1 MPARG
6 VDLVDGIPVY
16 LKGNV
21 MYAFRHEHPAGQP
34 ELPLGT
40 YSEET
45 KKGTWD
51 LSRPGIDAW
60 LQEFRANLAA
70 RSRK

>member
-21 MYAFRHEHPAGQP
+21 MYAFRHEQPAGQP

-51 LSRPGIDAW
+51 LSRPEVDKW
-60 LQEFRANLAA
+60 LQEFRANLGA
-70 RSRK
+70 RPRK

>member
-6 VDLVDGIPVY
+6 VDLIEGIPVY

-21 MYAFRHEHPAGQP
+21 MYAFRHEAPAGQP

-40 YSEET
+40 YSEDT
-45 KKGTWD
+45 KKAVWD
-51 LSRPGIDAW
+51 MSRPGIDAW
-60 LQEFRANLAA
+60 LQEFRANLGA

>member
-1 MPARG
+1 MPVRG
-6 VDLVDGIPVY
+6 IDVIEGIPVY

-21 MYAFRHEHPAGQP
+21 MYAFRHEAAAGQP

-40 YSEET
+40 YSEDT
-45 KKGTWD
+45 KKAVWD
-51 LSRPGIDAW
+51 MSRPGVETWI
-60 LQEFRANLAA
+60 QEFRANLTA

>member
-1 MPARG
+1 MPVRG
-6 VDLVDGIPVY
+6 VDVIEGIPVY

-21 MYAFRHEHPAGQP
+21 MYAFRHEAPAGQS

-40 YSEET
+40 YSEDT
-45 KKGTWD
+45 KKAVWD

-60 LQEFRANLAA
+60 LQEFRANLGA